1 MDVVHRQ
8 RAPVDH
14 VKHAPRRAW
23 SGLRSGQGQGQ
34 GQRPGSGFGSGSG
47 SAPGSGEGSSVPTT
61 SWTPERSL
69 SMSWRTFVPPMQA
82 CRAGGGRGSRASAS
96 SAAPRTDRRV
106 SDGAAQPQPRLA
118 RCNAVGACVRACV
131 RACVAAAP
139 CAVPALTGRRKRATT
154 PGFPRAATVGA
165 TGASRRE
172 RGGGAGRPGVRGVA
186 RTMVDTPR

>member
-1 MDVVHRQ
+1 MRARVGVGVGVRGRVRGTSREHLVGLVEHEVVDVVHRQ

-34 GQRPGSGFGSGSG
+34 GQLRGQGSGQGSG
-47 SAPGSGEGSSVPTT
+47 SAAGSGEGSSVPTT

-106 SDGAAQPQPRLA
+106 GRSGAASAAAGPVQRSG
-118 RCNAVGACVRACV
+118 RVRACV
-131 RACVAAAP
+131 RAWV
-139 CAVPALTGRRKRATT
+139 
-154 PGFPRAATVGA
+154 
-165 TGASRRE
+165 SE
-172 RGGGAGRPGVRGVA
+172 RVSEH
-186 RTMVDTPR
+186 MSS